1 MNGMK
6 RKNLICL
13 LAVFSMIMAF
23 VLQPAVKIYA
33 MATVPRNTANE
44 NQIVSKDKYY
54 SDWHYWSQGAS
65 RYGMMGSYG
74 CHIVAYAKLLMDT
87 GCNVPAGFNPDVLYK
102 WAKNTKYNGT
112 PYVLS
117 NMNESNAAGRGMLP
131 VKYAETLG
139 SELRLMGSVAIKG
152 LSDAQANEKI
162 MKYINNGYYV
172 IVGGSYHFTYIAR
185 DESLKR
191 GTAVV
196 SESLSYSV
204 NSKLLVEYLK
214 YSTCW
219 QHPEY
224 TVMYY
229 YKGSDEIGVTRTP
242 TPTPLPVSYGTVNL
256 GTSSTDF
263 TETLRMN
270 VGDSVKLGF
279 YGAKNYNTSTDS
291 QTIEWKS
298 TNNKIATVQSNGRVD
313 ALKAGNCR
321 IDFSVTVKATN
332 TIYTSSVMV
341 NVGYPATPTPTPN
354 VPQEIVI
361 ALTNDSSEFNMTE
374 GETFDLNSLNVRQLI
389 QGSGDL
395 SVTWK
400 SISDDVIS
408 IDGNN
413 LMTAVKSGV
422 CYIKCSIVDN
432 GNGKKYEGKLWVN
445 VLKATPKI
453 ILSRMDNMYEMIDYL
468 TRNAEYDERVI
479 PDYQYDSVPELL
491 AKGVA
496 DVKELETRTSAI
508 VAVPVT
514 WNVEQIEEVLNSDI
528 VTKYTG
534 EALYFIKKGRAVVKK
549 DERYYYVFLDL
560 H

>member
-1 MNGMK
+1 MVM
-6 RKNLICL
+6 
-13 LAVFSMIMAF
+13 VF
-23 VLQPAVKIYA
+23 VLQPATRAYA
-33 MATVPRNTANE
+33 MASVPRNTSDDN
-44 NQIVSKDKYY
+44 NNVKQNKYY

-65 RYGMMGSYG
+65 QYGMMGSYG
-74 CHIVAYAKLLMDT
+74 CHIVAYAKLLMDS

-102 WAKNTKYNGT
+102 WAKNTKLNGR
-112 PYVLS
+112 PYVYA
-117 NMNESNAAGRGMLP
+117 NMNESNVAGKAMLP
-131 VKYAETLG
+131 VKYAETLN
-139 SELRLMGSVAIKG
+139 SELELMGQTSIKG
-152 LSDAQANEKI
+152 LSDAQTNEKI

-196 SESLSYSV
+196 SESLSCSV
-204 NSKLLVEYLK
+204 SSKLLVEYLK
-214 YSTCW
+214 YNTCW
-219 QHPEY
+219 THPEY

-229 YKGSDEIGVTRTP
+229 YKGSDAIGVTRTP
-242 TPTPLPVSYGTVNL
+242 TPTPLPVSYGTVKL
-256 GTSSTDF
+256 GTSSSNCP
-263 TETLRMN
+263 ETLTLN

-298 TNNKIATVQSNGRVD
+298 ANSKIVSIQPNGRVD
-313 ALKAGNCR
+313 ALKAGNCM
-321 IDFSVTVKATN
+321 INFSVTVKATN
-332 TIYTSSVMV
+332 TIYSSSIMV

-354 VPQEIVI
+354 VPQEIAI
-361 ALTNDSSEFNMTE
+361 TLTNDSSEFNMTE
-374 GETFDLNSLNVRQLI
+374 GETYDLNSLNVGQLI
-389 QGSGDL
+389 QSSGNL

-408 IDGNN
+408 IDENN
-413 LMTAVKSGV
+413 LMTALKSGV
-422 CYIKCSIVDN
+422 CYIKCNIVDN
-432 GNGKKYEGKLWVN
+432 SNGKKYEGKLWVN

-453 ILSRMDNMYEMIDYL
+453 ILSRMDTMYEVIDYL
-468 TRNAEYDERVI
+468 MENAEYDERVI

-491 AKGVA
+491 AKGVT

-514 WNVEQIEEVLNSDI
+514 WNVDQVEEILNSDF
-528 VTKYTG
+528 VAGYTG
-534 EALYFIKKGRAVVKK
+534 DALKFLKRGRVVVKK